1 MPFKEPATRAISCL
15 SHAFSC
21 LSVHGSHP
29 PVTYIQTVIVVVQV
43 LHARLEIMSP
53 LIVEEARR
61 RFGAGLVI
69 KSLSQVLEEEEE
81 EEEEWGNVMVLG
93 VLVKHNVLEPSELAK
108 LEDEI
113 NVDFEPLHSRYL
125 SQQDD
130 LALEDQSDRLEL
142 TGFCLDPGELVSGG
156 AAALSL
162 VRSSPDT
169 VL

>member
-1 MPFKEPATRAISCL
+1 
-15 SHAFSC
+15 
-21 LSVHGSHP
+21 
-29 PVTYIQTVIVVVQV
+29 
-43 LHARLEIMSP
+43 MS
-53 LIVEEARR
+53 LYGIVEEARR

-81 EEEEWGNVMVLG
+81 EEGNVMVLG
-93 VLVKHNVLEPSELAK
+93 VLVKHNVLEPSELAE
-108 LEDEI
+108 LEDEL

-130 LALEDQSDRLEL
+130 LALEDLSDRLEL

-156 AAALSL
+156 AAGLPLA
-162 VRSSPDT
+162 RISPDT

>member
-1 MPFKEPATRAISCL
+1 MA
-15 SHAFSC
+15 
-21 LSVHGSHP
+21 V
-29 PVTYIQTVIVVVQV
+29 VVVQV
-43 LHARLEIMSP
+43 LHARLEIMRP

-81 EEEEWGNVMVLG
+81 EEGNVMVLG
-93 VLVKHNVLEPSELAK
+93 VLVKHNVLEPSELAE
-108 LEDEI
+108 LEDEL

-125 SQQDD
+125 AQQDD
-130 LALEDQSDRLEL
+130 LALEDLSDRLEL

-156 AAALSL
+156 AAGLSL
-162 VRSSPDT
+162 ARISPDT

>member
-1 MPFKEPATRAISCL
+1 M
-15 SHAFSC
+15 
-21 LSVHGSHP
+21 G
-29 PVTYIQTVIVVVQV
+29 VVVQV
-43 LHARLEIMSP
+43 LHARLEIMRP

-69 KSLSQVLEEEEE
+69 KSLSQVALEEEEE
-81 EEEEWGNVMVLG
+81 EEEEGNVMVLG
-93 VLVKHNVLEPSELAK
+93 VLVKHNVLEPSELAE

-130 LALEDQSDRLEL
+130 LALEDLSDRLEL

-156 AAALSL
+156 AADLSL
-162 VRSSPDT
+162 ARISPDT

>member
-1 MPFKEPATRAISCL
+1 
-15 SHAFSC
+15 
-21 LSVHGSHP
+21 
-29 PVTYIQTVIVVVQV
+29 
-43 LHARLEIMSP
+43 MS
-53 LIVEEARR
+53 LYGIVEEARR

-81 EEEEWGNVMVLG
+81 EEGNVMVLG
-93 VLVKHNVLEPSELAK
+93 VLVKHNVLEPSELAE

-125 SQQDD
+125 AQQDD
-130 LALEDQSDRLEL
+130 LALEDLSDRLEL

-156 AAALSL
+156 AAGLPLA
-162 VRSSPDT
+162 RTSPDT

>member
-1 MPFKEPATRAISCL
+1 
-15 SHAFSC
+15 
-21 LSVHGSHP
+21 
-29 PVTYIQTVIVVVQV
+29 
-43 LHARLEIMSP
+43 MS
-53 LIVEEARR
+53 LYGIVEEARR

-81 EEEEWGNVMVLG
+81 EEGNVLVLG
-93 VLVKHNVLEPSELAK
+93 VLVKHNVLEPSELAE
-108 LEDEI
+108 LEDEL

-130 LALEDQSDRLEL
+130 LALEDLSDSLEL

-156 AAALSL
+156 AAGLSL
-162 VRSSPDT
+162 ARISPDT

>member
-1 MPFKEPATRAISCL
+1 MR
-15 SHAFSC
+15 
-21 LSVHGSHP
+21 
-29 PVTYIQTVIVVVQV
+29 
-43 LHARLEIMSP
+43 P

-81 EEEEWGNVMVLG
+81 EEGNVLVLG
-93 VLVKHNVLEPSELAK
+93 VLVKHNVLEPSELAE
-108 LEDEI
+108 LEDEL

-125 SQQDD
+125 AQQDD
-130 LALEDQSDRLEL
+130 LALEDLSDRLEL

-156 AAALSL
+156 AAGLPLA
-162 VRSSPDT
+162 RISPDT